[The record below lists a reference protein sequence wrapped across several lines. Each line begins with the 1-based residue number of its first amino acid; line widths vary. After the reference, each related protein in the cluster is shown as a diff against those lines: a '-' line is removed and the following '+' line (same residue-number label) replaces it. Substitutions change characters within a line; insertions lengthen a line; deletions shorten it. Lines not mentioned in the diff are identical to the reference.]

1 MGENLKNRRG
11 RPAKNDSKSEKFL
24 LKLTPE
30 ERSDLD
36 YLSSITK
43 ESKSEI
49 LRKAF
54 RTYYNLKT
62 HSY

>member
-1 MGENLKNRRG
+1 MRENLKNRRG
-11 RPAKNDSKSEKFL
+11 RPPKEDSKSEKFL
-24 LKLTPE
+24 LKLTPD

-36 YLSSITK
+36 YLSSITE

-54 RTYYNLKT
+54 RAYYNLKT